1 MYSYILSFL
10 VAFLISVSV
19 TPLVKRFA
27 QKFQLVDDPK
37 IRHQPARTHTG
48 VVARAGGLAIFIALL
63 VPILIFIPINKLLLG
78 VLVGATL
85 IVVTGLLDDYYDLS
99 PYVRLALNVL
109 VALVTILF
117 GLGVPY
123 LSNPFGGVI
132 RLDQIFFTISFLGEH
147 KFLLLANLF
156 AVFWIVSLMNF
167 INWSKG
173 VDGQLPGFVAISCLF
188 IGIFALRFSSHEV
201 AKSSVSMI
209 AFVTSGAFAGF
220 LVWNMYPQK
229 IMPGYSGGALAGFML
244 ATLSILSF
252 AKLGILLMVLSVPII
267 DALYVFVRRIL
278 AGQSPFKGDASH
290 FHHRLLQ
297 IGWGRRRIAVFYW
310 IISFI
315 FGVSA
320 LYFRGEQK
328 MLAFATATILIAC
341 FIFIIQRI
349 KEDMI

>member
-1 MYSYILSFL
+1 MNSYFIPFVVSF
-10 VAFLISVSV
+10 FISVLS
-19 TPLVKRFA
+19 TPGVLKFA
-27 QKFQLVDDPK
+27 QKYKLVDDPK
-37 IRHQPARTHTG
+37 TRNQPARTHTG
-48 VVARAGGLAIFIALL
+48 IIPRAGGLAILL
-63 VPILIFIPINKLLLG
+63 GIIIPILLFVTLNKVVVG
-78 VLVGATL
+78 ILVGAVL

-99 PYVRLALNVL
+99 PFLRLVINFAIAVI
-109 VALVTILF
+109 VILF

-123 LSNPFGGVI
+123 ISNPFGGVI
-132 RLDQIFFTISFLGEH
+132 RLDQVYLTISFLGTH
-147 KFLLLANLF
+147 KFLLFANIF
-156 AVFWIVSLMNF
+156 AIFWIVSLMNF
-167 INWSKG
+167 INLSKG

>member
-19 TPLVKRFA
+19 TPLVKKFA
-27 QKFQLVDDPK
+27 QKFRLVDDPK

-48 VVARAGGLAIFIALL
+48 VVARAGGLAIFIAIF
-63 VPILIFIPINKLLLG
+63 VPILLFIPINKLLIG

-85 IVVTGLLDDYYDLS
+85 IVITGIFDDYYDLS

-109 VALVTILF
+109 VALITILF

-132 RLDQIFFTISFLGEH
+132 RLDQIYLTISFLGEH
-147 KFLLLANLF
+147 KFLLLANVF

-201 AKSSVSMI
+201 AKSSVAMI
-209 AFVTSGAFAGF
+209 GFITSGAFAGF

-229 IMPGYSGGALAGFML
+229 IMPGYSGGSLAGFML
-244 ATLSILSF
+244 AVLSILSF
-252 AKLGILLMVLSVPII
+252 AKLGVLLMVLSVPII
-267 DALYVFVRRIL
+267 DALYVFVGRVL
-278 AGQSPFKGDASH
+278 AGNSPFRGDDSH
-290 FHHRLLQ
+290 FHHRLLK

-310 IISFI
+310 CISFI
-315 FGVSA
+315 FGVCA

-328 MLAFATATILIAC
+328 AIAFGTATVLIAC
-341 FIFIIQRI
+341 FIVILQRI
-349 KEDMI
+349 KEDMV